1 MGLYE
6 EAIED
11 FDKAIKLNPDYVD
24 AYNNRGFTKEN
35 LGLYEEAFK
44 DYKKALELDPNNKY
58 AMSNIENLK
67 KEHGLK

>member
-1 MGLYE
+1 YE

-11 FDKAIKLNPDYVD
+11 FDKAIKLNPDNTD